1 MADQTLKMDEI
12 LNSNGSGFM
21 SDQEMLEFLNR
32 SDVVK
37 GPKSQ
42 AVLNDLRSKSA
53 MSDIERA
60 LAESTQKAI
69 SPNDG
74 SGDFNAFV
82 NKMEGNPN
90 EVPLEVQQSASDA
103 ALLAAYIKTQG
114 SVSQELGQ
122 RFELIRDGD
131 TLSGP
136 EREAFTEILRSINP
150 EELELI
156 LQGGTGFPDQ
166 SQVGSP
172 RGDYEMNEGE

>member
-1 MADQTLKMDEI
+1 MAQDTVMDQINQLITE
-12 LNSNGSGFM
+12 N
-21 SDQEMLEFLNR
+21 ET
-32 SDVVK
+32 
-37 GPKSQ
+37 P
-42 AVLNDLRSKSA
+42 
-53 MSDIERA
+53 
-60 LAESTQKAI
+60 AI

-82 NKMEGNPN
+82 NTTEGNLKD
-90 EVPLEVQQSASDA
+90 VPLEVQQSASDA

-114 SVSQELGQ
+114 SVSQETGQ
-122 RFELIRDGD
+122 LFERVRNGD

-150 EELELI
+150 EELNLI

>member
-1 MADQTLKMDEI
+1 MADRDRILMEQDPKNNDQVLEMMDQILKE
-12 LNSNGSGFM
+12 N
-21 SDQEMLEFLNR
+21 ET
-32 SDVVK
+32 
-37 GPKSQ
+37 P
-42 AVLNDLRSKSA
+42 
-53 MSDIERA
+53 
-60 LAESTQKAI
+60 AI

-82 NKMEGNPN
+82 NTTEGNLKD
-90 EVPLEVQQSASDA
+90 VPLEFKQSASDA

-114 SVSQELGQ
+114 SVSQETGQ
-122 RFELIRDGD
+122 LFERVRNGD

-166 SQVGSP
+166 SQGDSP

>member
-1 MADQTLKMDEI
+1 MPQDTVMDQINKLITE
-12 LNSNGSGFM
+12 N
-21 SDQEMLEFLNR
+21 ET
-32 SDVVK
+32 
-37 GPKSQ
+37 P
-42 AVLNDLRSKSA
+42 
-53 MSDIERA
+53 
-60 LAESTQKAI
+60 AI

-82 NKMEGNPN
+82 NTTEGNLKD
-90 EVPLEVQQSASDA
+90 VPLEVQQSASDA

-150 EELELI
+150 EELKLI

>member
-1 MADQTLKMDEI
+1 MAQDTVMDQINKLITE
-12 LNSNGSGFM
+12 N
-21 SDQEMLEFLNR
+21 ET
-32 SDVVK
+32 
-37 GPKSQ
+37 P
-42 AVLNDLRSKSA
+42 
-53 MSDIERA
+53 
-60 LAESTQKAI
+60 AI
-69 SPNDG
+69 APNDG

-82 NKMEGNPN
+82 NTMETNPN
-90 EVPLEVQQSASDA
+90 EVPLEIQQSASDA

-114 SVSQELGQ
+114 SVSQETGQ
-122 RFELIRDGD
+122 LFERVRNGD

-166 SQVGSP
+166 SQVDSP